1 MKSNVM
7 KHRRPSPLTV
17 TLGILLA
24 LYALSMTVL
33 LLWGVFTALKTQEEF
48 RQNVALPPGGAPW
61 DWAWGNFVR
70 VFENFYVPVTKIVN
84 GTAVQQN
91 IWVEEMLLNTLL
103 YTVGGAFIQT
113 AVPCAVAYVTSKFR
127 FRFSAVVQ
135 GIVIVTMIIPIV
147 GSQASELELLMRIGI
162 YDTIWGNWIQ
172 KFNFLGMYYLVFF
185 AAFKLIPD
193 DYAEA
198 AYIDGASEW
207 RVMISIMLPLVATT
221 FFTVM
226 LLKFIDFWNDYQTPL
241 LYLPTHPTLAYGVF
255 RLSTEPI
262 QEMSTVPMRMAAC
275 IIMAVPVLAVFIV
288 FRNKLM
294 GNLSMGGIKE

>member
-1 MKSNVM
+1 MDVRK
-7 KHRRPSPLTV
+7 RRRFTPFTAV
-17 TLGILLA
+17 LGIVLA
-24 LYALSMTVL
+24 LYAVSMTAL

-48 RQNVALPPGGAPW
+48 RRNVALIPSGAPW

-70 VFENFYVPVTKIVN
+70 DFENFYVPVTKIVN

-113 AVPCAVAYVTSKFR
+113 LVPCAVAYVTSRFK

-147 GSQASELELLMRIGI
+147 GSQASELELLMRLGI

-185 AAFKLIPD
+185 AAFKLIPN

-207 RVMISIMLPLVATT
+207 RVMVNIMFPLVATT

-275 IIMAVPVLAVFIV
+275 IIMAVPVLIVFIV